1 MSIAWLKMGVHKLQI
16 SRIVTLIFK
25 KNIYIYIQ
33 KKNTVFDLHHF
44 VRKVSVMR
52 AKTRMALVLQ

>member
-1 MSIAWLKMGVHKLQI
+1 MQI